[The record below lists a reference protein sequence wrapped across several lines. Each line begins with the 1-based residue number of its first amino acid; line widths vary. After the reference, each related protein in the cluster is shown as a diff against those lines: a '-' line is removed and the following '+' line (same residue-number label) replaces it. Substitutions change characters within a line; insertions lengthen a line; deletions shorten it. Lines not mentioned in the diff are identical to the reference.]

1 MNDDEITVFRKARP
15 DVPPYDDAAK
25 ARARTRLLDPR
36 TQRTGRS
43 FRLPRLTS
51 AQGLLAVGAATA
63 VLIAGP
69 TLIIKNFD
77 RDGGAGVTG
86 KSNALGPGDAATDDR
101 PRPGQWSYA
110 KTLSAS
116 SSKGDGGSLFG
127 PPDLR
132 VTREEWRSIDGKQTA
147 FMDKGKLRTGA
158 GGAVQRAAGAEG
170 EVQSPTG
177 AEQTA
182 PWATSP
188 RMDYPYLLSLPTE
201 PAALLAEVGRN
212 IEQENGPN
220 KATAEQRASRTFQ
233 IMEIWMRDVALP
245 TKLRS
250 AMYRALGQI
259 PGVKYEGKAADIAGR
274 SGVTFYRI
282 EEGYLRTEIMV
293 DPVSHQYLGFRAI
306 AVRNH
311 LSKADDGNRL
321 RKRGDILGW
330 GGLVKVGFVDKP
342 GQRL

>member
-15 DVPPYDDAAK
+15 EVPPYDDAAK
-25 ARARTRLLDPR
+25 ARARSRLLDAR
-36 TQRTGRS
+36 TRRTGRS

-69 TLIIKNFD
+69 TLLIKNL
-77 RDGGAGVTG
+77 DGKTHRTTG
-86 KSNALGPGDAATDDR
+86 TGNRTNALGPGATDDR
-101 PRPGQWSYA
+101 PRPGQWSYT
-110 KTLSAS
+110 KSLHAS
-116 SSKGDGGSLFG
+116 SSKGAGGSLFG
-127 PPDLR
+127 PPDRR
-132 VTREEWRSIDGKQTA
+132 VTREEWRSVDGKQTA
-147 FMDKGKLRTGA
+147 FMDKGKLQTQTGA
-158 GGAVQRAAGAEG
+158 VGAVPSA
-170 EVQSPTG
+170 
-177 AEQTA
+177 
-182 PWATSP
+182 SP
-188 RMDYPYLLSLPTE
+188 RSDYPYLLSLPAE

-212 IEQENGPN
+212 IDKENGPT
-220 KATAEQRASRTFQ
+220 KATAEQRASRMFQ

-245 TKLRS
+245 AKLRS

-274 SGVTFYRI
+274 SGVTFFRI
-282 EEGYLRTEIMV
+282 EEGYLRNEIMV
-293 DPVSHQYLGFRAI
+293 DPVTHQYLGFRAI

-311 LSKADDGNRL
+311 LSKADDGNMP